1 MHKSKWSVNDKYAI
15 VIESLKADTT
25 IQAICNKY
33 GISQTT
39 YYKWRDKFLEGA
51 KENLANGRGNSKSAI
66 DQSRVEELEKLVG
79 KKSLEIEILKKTLK
93 LI

>member
-1 MHKSKWSVNDKYAI
+1 MPKSNWSINDKYSI
-15 VIESLKADTT
+15 VLESLKGDTS
-25 IQAICNKY
+25 IQAVCNKY

-51 KENLANGRGNSKSAI
+51 KQQLENGSSNKKSSS
-66 DQSRVEELEKLVG
+66 DQAHVEELEKLLG

-93 LI
+93 LT

>member
-15 VIESLKADTT
+15 VIESLKTDTS
-25 IQAICNKY
+25 IQTICNKY

-51 KENLANGRGNSKSAI
+51 KENLGNRAGTNKSSTEQLRI
-66 DQSRVEELEKLVG
+66 EELEKLVG

>member
-1 MHKSKWSVNDKYAI
+1 MPKSNWSVNDKYTI
-15 VIESLKADTT
+15 VLESLKADSTV
-25 IQAICNKY
+25 QAICNKY

-39 YYKWRDKFLEGA
+39 YYKWRDKFLDGA
-51 KENLANGRGNSKSAI
+51 RARLENGSKSSKSNP
-66 DQSRVEELEKLVG
+66 DQARVEELEKLVG

>member
-1 MHKSKWSVNDKYAI
+1 MSKNSWSTEEKYSI
-15 VIESLKADTT
+15 VLESLKGTES
-25 IQAICNKY
+25 IQKICNKY

-39 YYKWRDKFLEGA
+39 FYKWRDKFLEGA
-51 KENLANGRGNSKSAI
+51 KHNLTSNSQRDTSDPDRARI
-66 DQSRVEELEKLVG
+66 EELEKLVG

>member
-1 MHKSKWSVNDKYAI
+1 MPKSNWSVNDKYTI
-15 VIESLKADTT
+15 VLESLKSDTT
-25 IQAICNKY
+25 IQSVCNKY

-39 YYKWRDKFLEGA
+39 YYKWRDKFLDGA
-51 KENLANGRGNSKSAI
+51 KKQLENGSGISKSNPDKA
-66 DQSRVEELEKLVG
+66 RVEELEKLVG

>member
-1 MHKSKWSVNDKYAI
+1 MHKSTWSVNDKFAI
-15 VIESLKADTT
+15 IIESLKADTS

-51 KENLANGRGNSKSAI
+51 KENLGTVGSNHKSSA
-66 DQSRVEELEKLVG
+66 DQSRIDELEKLLG